1 MGTNYYFMTRNKEL
15 AHKHFAVETD
25 WGVTDME
32 YEIVDS
38 KFLDYKIHLNKLSC
52 GWRPLFQRH
61 KAFKTWKELEEFY
74 KAHSEGL
81 EIYDEY
87 GSRFEFEDYKKRI
100 FDHAAREP
108 EPVRWVYDYSQL
120 DLKFHPE
127 SARKTLHT
135 ESCEPE
141 EADLWIPFDHV
152 KYFESE
158 KAAKKKFKA
167 YSYYIFEGIDYW
179 NDPDYPI
186 DWTEGDFS

>member
-38 KFLDYKIHLNKLSC
+38 KFLGYKIHLNKLSC

-74 KAHSEGL
+74 KAHSE
-81 EIYDEY
+81 
-87 GSRFEFEDYKKRI
+87 RCK
-100 FDHAAREP
+100 
-108 EPVRWVYDYSQL
+108 
-120 DLKFHPE
+120 
-127 SARKTLHT
+127 
-135 ESCEPE
+135 PE
-141 EADLWIPFDHV
+141 EAELWIPLDHV
-152 KYFESE
+152 KYFETE
-158 KAAKKKFKA
+158 KAAKKKFGA
-167 YSYYIFEGIDYW
+167 YSHYIFDDFKHW